1 MSRAS
6 TSDLVTI
13 RSFDVVLILFT
24 ITRNSKTES
33 QYDLLTLARNAHSV
47 AAGLGFGDVG
57 PPDPIQSC
65 VRRVLQSLSE
75 TSYIWKGE
83 KNPLSAQFSVLVIKP
98 SPPPRRPH
106 HHAVPTTTPS
116 PPPSR
121 PHHQANLLYGVS
133 SQPTVPSQP
142 IKPPYQATP
151 YQAMSRSESSE
162 WFTIRRVPEALI
174 WSSRDLSFRPSWEIH
189 RLPTWLS
196 SWSWWCLVSQS
207 IKSSFL
213 NQGSWCQAVIANLIG
228 LAEAPLQQHTIL
240 TYSVDV
246 GTTPYD

>member
-106 HHAVPTTTPS
+106 HQAVPITKPTYCTEY
-116 PPPSR
+116 
-121 PHHQANLLYGVS
+121 QANLLYQANLS
-133 SQPTVPSQP
+133 SHPT
-142 IKPPYQATP
+142 KPPPTKPWVGQNH
-151 YQAMSRSESSE
+151 QNDSRSGES
-162 WFTIRRVPEALI
+162 P
-174 WSSRDLSFRPSWEIH
+174 RPSSDHLGTSHSGRHEKFIDCRPDCPH
-189 RLPTWLS
+189 DPDDAS
-196 SWSWWCLVSQS
+196 CLNQSNHPFS
-207 IKSSFL
+207 IKAHDVKQWL
-213 NQGSWCQAVIANLIG
+213 
-228 LAEAPLQQHTIL
+228 L
-240 TYSVDV
+240 TS
-246 GTTPYD
+246 